1 MVHFSALCDEFSL
14 QTEIL
19 SFTAAFVSERIKDY
33 ARGSHE
39 VTPCQREKTTMECW
53 GKSVVLSA
61 SCPCI
66 SRSGTENLKCVLE
79 GQHLLWEL
87 EWFCLTGCQARG
99 SM

>member
-1 MVHFSALCDEFSL
+1 MLFSALCDEFNV

-19 SFTAAFVSERIKDY
+19 SFTAAFVSERVKGY

-39 VTPCQREKTTMECW
+39 VTPCQREKTTVECW

-79 GQHLLWEL
+79 KESICCGNWN
-87 EWFCLTGCQARG
+87 G
-99 SM
+99 SA